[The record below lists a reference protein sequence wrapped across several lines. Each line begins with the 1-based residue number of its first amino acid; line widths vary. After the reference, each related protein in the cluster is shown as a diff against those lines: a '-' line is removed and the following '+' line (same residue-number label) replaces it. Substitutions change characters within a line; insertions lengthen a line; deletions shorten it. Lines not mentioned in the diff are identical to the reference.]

1 MDSKENKKNE
11 NGSVNADL
19 IADSLRVDAKNRR
32 RDNAAKNNR
41 LWLWLG
47 ILVLVAILLYAIF
60 SMGLFEGMTHATG
73 N

>member
-1 MDSKENKKNE
+1 MDSKENRKE
-11 NGSVNADL
+11 NISATADN
-19 IADSLRVDAKNRR
+19 IAESLRVNAKNRR
-32 RDNAAKNNR
+32 NANAAKNNR

-60 SMGLFEGMTHATG
+60 SLGLFEGMSHATG

>member
-1 MDSKENKKNE
+1 MDSKEKNE
-11 NGSVNADL
+11 NGSVNSDL

-32 RDNAAKNNR
+32 RETTSKNNR

-47 ILVLVAILLYAIF
+47 ILVLIAILLYALF
-60 SMGLFEGMTHATG
+60 SMGLFESMSSASG

>member
-1 MDSKENKKNE
+1 MDSKENKQE
-11 NGSVNADL
+11 NGSVNSDL

-32 RDNAAKNNR
+32 RETVSKNNR

-47 ILVLVAILLYAIF
+47 ILVLVAILLYALF
-60 SMGLFEGMTHATG
+60 SMGLFESMSSASG

>member
-1 MDSKENKKNE
+1 MDSKEKNE
-11 NGSVNADL
+11 NGSVNSDL

-32 RDNAAKNNR
+32 RETTAKNNR

-47 ILVLVAILLYAIF
+47 ILVLIAILLYALF
-60 SMGLFEGMTHATG
+60 SMGLFESMSSASG